1 MKIEKHIKYVN
12 KTTML
17 WEIEPYKSEGIPL
30 NAIFH
35 KGRCGI
41 GGTTMEILHDRHSII
56 VVPTTPS
63 IIGKQRDH
71 PFILAVMGD
80 EKTNYETKVQR
91 VIEKL
96 KSGESKIKIMT
107 TPDSFE
113 CIIDA
118 ANRINRLEWLYE
130 EFFLLLDECHS
141 FVTEAFRKKITI
153 PFRFLWFFKSKCLIS
168 ATPIKFS
175 DPRFAV
181 LEEHEIRITEKLGTI
196 ELIESSDINGVI
208 HFILSNPD
216 KFDANVHIFY
226 NSVGQLS
233 DRVRKAFQELGA
245 LDCNIYCSKS
255 DENFKKLGSVVGL
268 FKDEPIDGECKKFN
282 IYTSKYFEAF
292 DLRDPKATIILITDV
307 NAKHTKVGITNKGF
321 QAIGRLRSKPNRIIH
336 FTNHSDLEYKRDLKY
351 FKRKHTIYARDI
363 INGYNRHIDRCKT
376 AKLTPFKKFKEACE
390 DYAEVSKD
398 GFSVNY
404 EIIKVDQAAN
414 HEAFNEEYNNM
425 DFIEQAWQ
433 SCNYNVVRKRI
444 RPFTLP
450 SGGRMLVEDQ
460 LKEALNRIQYLEE
473 NKGNMLFETDY
484 IDGVNETRG
493 LNTHFEL
500 AYKAYHNLGLDKI
513 YEVGL
518 NAKLLKEEL
527 YRVFEASAI
536 SAIEERLIE
545 ISKHERHYSNNEMKL
560 LLQTLYKESGFNMR
574 NGSIKNA
581 TAKQIE
587 NYQVNWSKTKSGYH
601 LAPTRINKSMNE

>member
-1 MKIEKHIKYVN
+1 MKIEKHITYVN
-12 KTTML
+12 KITML
-17 WEIEPYKSEGIPL
+17 WEIEPYKSKGIPL

-41 GGTTMEILHDRHSII
+41 GGTTMEILQDRHSII

-63 IIGKQRDH
+63 IIGKNREF
-71 PFILAVMGD
+71 PFILPVMGD
-80 EKTNYETKVQR
+80 EQTNYETKVQR
-91 VIEKL
+91 IIEKL
-96 KSGESKIKIMT
+96 QSGEKNIKIMT

-118 ANRINRLEWLYE
+118 ANRINRLDWLYE

-141 FVTEAFRKKITI
+141 FITEAFRKKITI
-153 PFRFLWFFKSKCLIS
+153 PFRYLWHFKSKCLIS

-181 LEEHEIRITEKLGTI
+181 LDEHEIKITEKLGTI
-196 ELIESSDINGVI
+196 ELIETEDINGVI

-216 KFDANVHIFY
+216 KFPANVHIFY
-226 NSVGQLS
+226 NSVAQLS
-233 DRVRKAFQELGA
+233 DRVRKAFQEVGA

-255 DENFKKLGSVVGL
+255 DENFRKLGSVAGL
-268 FKDEPIDGECKKFN
+268 FKDEPIDGGYKKFN

-292 DLRDPKATIILITDV
+292 DLKDPNATIILITDV
-307 NAKHTKVGITNKGF
+307 NAKHTKIGITNKGF
-321 QAIGRLRSKPNRIIH
+321 QAVGRLRSEPNRIIH
-336 FTNHSDLEYKRDLKY
+336 FTNHSDLEYKRDLRY
-351 FKRKHTIYARDI
+351 FRRKHAIYARDI
-363 INGYNRHIDRCKT
+363 INGYNLHIDRCKT
-376 AKLTPFKKFKEACE
+376 ARLNPFKKFKEACE

-398 GFSVNY
+398 GLSVHY

-433 SCNYNVVRKRI
+433 SCNYNVLRKRI
-444 RPFTLP
+444 RPSKLP
-450 SGGRMLVEDQ
+450 SVGRMLVEDQ
-460 LKEALNRIQYLEE
+460 LTEALHRIQYLEE

-484 IDGVNETRG
+484 VDGVNETRG
-493 LNTHFEL
+493 LNSHFEL
-500 AYKAYHNLGLDKI
+500 AYKAYHNLGLNRI
-513 YEVGL
+513 YEIGL

-527 YRVFEASAI
+527 YRMFETSAKN
-536 SAIEERLIE
+536 AVEERLIE
-545 ISKHERHYSNNEMKL
+545 ISKHDRHYSNNELKL
-560 LLQTLYKESGFNMR
+560 ILQTLYNEIGFTMK

-581 TAKQIE
+581 TATQIE
-587 NYQVNWSKTKSGYH
+587 SYQVNWFKTKSGYR
-601 LAPTRINKSMNE
+601 LAPTKINE